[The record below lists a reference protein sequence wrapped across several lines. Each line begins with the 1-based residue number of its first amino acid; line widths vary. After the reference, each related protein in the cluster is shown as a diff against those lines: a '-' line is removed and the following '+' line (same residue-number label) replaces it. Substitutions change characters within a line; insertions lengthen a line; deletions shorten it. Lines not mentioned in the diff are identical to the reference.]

1 MVENDESRDKRFIGS
16 ILISEIHIKIYSCD
30 MDNYFSAPEAA
41 SILDISV
48 ATLYSYV
55 SRGLLTPVGTRA
67 SRTKRYPR
75 EEVLRLAARK
85 ADGKRG
91 GHLAQASMHWGLP
104 VLETSISRIEQ
115 ERLYYRSH
123 DVLAL
128 ADAATLEE
136 VASILWGDVRED
148 HFGADSL
155 ELPKTLFDGVRAN
168 TRHMGP
174 LERAM
179 AWMPMAGHALSGENC
194 NTSTMFAL
202 GPVLM
207 RVLAAALLDREV
219 SVSPLHEQVGRA
231 WKADRAECEIIRSAL
246 VLLAEHELN
255 SSTFAVR
262 CVASTGADLP
272 AVLSAGLAA
281 LSGPR
286 HGGSIQSV
294 KVLLDTALA
303 ASSPKDV
310 FASYFPLDGS
320 TPNGYAHPLYPNGC
334 PRAQYLLEHLSRI
347 SFAVP
352 GTAAI
357 IDVCVAEGKRHGVL
371 PNLDLALSAMQQ
383 AFGWPDLAPLVLFA
397 LARSAGWIAHAAEQ
411 AAEMAPIRPRAR
423 YVGSF

>member
-1 MVENDESRDKRFIGS
+1 MMENDESRDKSFIGS
-16 ILISEIHIKIYSCD
+16 ILIPEIHINIYSCD
-30 MDNYFSAPEAA
+30 MDNYLSAPEAA
-41 SILDISV
+41 LILDISV

-55 SRGLLTPVGTRA
+55 SRGLLTPVGTQA
-67 SRTKRYPR
+67 SRSKRYPR

-91 GHLAQASMHWGLP
+91 GHLAQASMHWGVP
-104 VLETSISRIEQ
+104 VLETSISRIEH
-115 ERLYYRSH
+115 ERLYYRGH

-128 ADAATLEE
+128 ADAATLEQ
-136 VASILWGDVRED
+136 VASILWDGGRED

-155 ELPKTLFDGVRAN
+155 ALPKTLIDDLRAN
-168 TRHMGP
+168 TRHMRP

-179 AWMPMAGHALSGENC
+179 AWMPMAGHALSGQTG
-194 NTSTMFAL
+194 NTCTMFAL

-207 RVLAAALLDREV
+207 RVLAAALLDTEV
-219 SVSPLHEQVGRA
+219 SALPLHEQVGRA
-231 WKADRAECEIIRSAL
+231 WKADPAEYEIIRSAL

-255 SSTFAVR
+255 SSTFTVR

-294 KVLLDTALA
+294 KVLLDAALA
-303 ASSPKDV
+303 ASSPEDV
-310 FASYFPLDGS
+310 VASYFSVDGS

-334 PRAQYLLEHLSRI
+334 PRAQYLLDRLSRI

-352 GTAAI
+352 ATAAVI
-357 IDVCVAEGKRHGVL
+357 GVCVEEGKRHSVL

-383 AFGWPDLAPLVLFA
+383 AFGWPDLAPLMLFA
-397 LARSAGWIAHAAEQ
+397 LARSTGWIAHAAEQ
-411 AAEMAPIRPRAR
+411 AAEPAPIRPRAR
-423 YVGSF
+423 YVGIF